1 MGLSQSSDPIEV
13 NKVLAKTQF
22 GSQDS
27 VSFSNKIPS
36 LSQIPPGSVLLV
48 TGKGFPD
55 LVCRQF
61 LKCLSQSNPS
71 LPFYAL
77 VDSDPDG
84 IAIFLNYKYGTRN
97 QQRNGT
103 CYPIPKIKYIGVSLN
118 DYSND
123 LSLPIDD
130 ETLYGSQY
138 SRFNGFPDPTST
150 WMQLSFRDL
159 KMAFHLIQDPRIRLK
174 ENKAILREL
183 QMGLFLGKKAE
194 MNNAV
199 APVSDPEKD
208 ESSQTTVTDKDTSP
222 IADYSMMKLS
232 QELLKFG

>member
-1 MGLSQSSDPIEV
+1 MGVSQSSDPVEV
-13 NKVLAKTQF
+13 NKILAKNQF
-22 GSQDS
+22 GSQES
-27 VSFSNKIPS
+27 VPFSRKISS
-36 LSQIPPGSVLLV
+36 LSQFPPGSVLLV

-61 LKCLSQSNPS
+61 LNCLSQSNPS

-130 ETLYGSQY
+130 ETLYGSQNAG
-138 SRFNGFPDPTST
+138 FNGFPDPTST

-183 QMGLFLGKKAE
+183 QMSLFLGKKAE

-199 APVSDPEKD
+199 APLSDPEKD
-208 ESSQTTVTDKDTSP
+208 ECSQTTIVDKDTSS
-222 IADYSMMKLS
+222 IAEYSMIKLN
-232 QELLKFG
+232 QEMLMFG